1 MKVLRVLSKKKIAMK
16 KVLVLLSLVTF
27 LVVCQKAE
35 SQNVIEKSLNQGWT
49 LTGDTLDI
57 NMQVDVPSVV
67 QQSLYE
73 NGIIP
78 HPYLGTVEN
87 DLLWIS
93 DHNWDY
99 VLHFDVNRKLFEK
112 ENIELVFEGIDTY
125 AEVFL
130 NGKKLFFADNQFR
143 SWKQR
148 VNDLLKKKD
157 NLLEVHFIR
166 YDSTQRALYDRTT
179 PKLPEKYAV
188 SRKAPY
194 QHGWDWAPKYKNVGI
209 WKPVK
214 LVGWNEVR
222 LENAYIVT
230 QAADAESAELVLH
243 LDVENDKDG
252 VVEVGVSTPSK
263 GSGTGSTTLAS
274 RTLSLSKGRQ
284 HTVVP
289 FTINNHQLWWPN
301 EMGEQ
306 PLYDFEVV
314 LKRGKKVLDTKRI
327 KSGIR
332 TFEMVDEPDSIGRA
346 FYFKVNG
353 VPFYAKGANYVPE
366 EMIETWTDVDNT
378 LRLLQAA
385 KDAHFNMLRV
395 WGGGIYPSDDFF
407 NICDSLGILVWEDFM
422 YAGTMYPSNYA
433 FIEYNTR
440 FETVE
445 QVERLASHPSLALW
459 CGGNEISEGY
469 YNWGWQQSLG
479 WSEEDDRTIKAGYDN
494 LFGIDGMLRYIVD
507 ACDKTRPYWPSSPSK
522 GWGRPESLTEG
533 DVHYW
538 GVWWGEL
545 PYEVY
550 REKVGRFNSEYGYQ
564 SYPDYQTLLKIAQGE
579 ALSKDAEVI
588 AAHQKHARGTR
599 QIDDFIQKYYPYS
612 DDFERYVYLSQ
623 LSQAYGMEIA
633 IEAHRTAKPYNMGT
647 LYWQLNDAWPVTSWS
662 SIDYY
667 GNWKAMQYKLKT
679 LYAPVLLSFD
689 QKDYSVFVTSD
700 LTRDLK
706 GELRIKVA
714 DFKGNVLFEK
724 TMETRVAFNGNE
736 KLQVE
741 GLADCLTEA
750 DKTVIYVKL
759 ELVENKSLLAER
771 YCYLV
776 CPKDLKLPETEP
788 TLIVSE
794 DKGQICLEVTADA
807 FAKDVQVYCTNGM
820 GNFSENY
827 FDLEAGQT
835 KRIIFTPTEKQEKLD
850 FSVRSL

>member
-1 MKVLRVLSKKKIAMK
+1 MK
-16 KVLVLLSLVTF
+16 KVLVLLSLVAF

-143 SWKQR
+143 LWKQR

-166 YDSTQRALYDRTT
+166 YDSTQLALYEQHQPR
-179 PKLPEKYAV
+179 LPEKYAV

-214 LVGWNEVR
+214 LVGWNEAW
-222 LENAYIVT
+222 LEDAYIVT
-230 QAADAESAELVLH
+230 QTANEKKAELMLH
-243 LDVENDKDG
+243 LDCESEREENVEITI
-252 VVEVGVSTPSK
+252 EVGPST
-263 GSGTGSTTLAS
+263 GSGTSVLAAQNRS
-274 RTLSLSKGRQ
+274 LSLSKGRQ
-284 HTVVP
+284 HSVVP
-289 FTINNHQLWWPN
+289 ITIDNPQLWWPN

-306 PLYDFEVV
+306 PVYDFEVV
-314 LKRGKKVLDTKRI
+314 LKKGNKVLDSKQF

-366 EMIETWTDVDNT
+366 EMIETWNNVDHT
-378 LRLLQAA
+378 IQLLEQA

-407 NICDSLGILVWEDFM
+407 TLCDKYGILVWQDFM
-422 YAGTMYPSNYA
+422 YAGTMYPYDEA
-433 FIEYNTR
+433 FLENARIEA
-440 FETVE
+440 EE
-445 QVERLASHPSLALW
+445 QVKRLASHPSLALW

-479 WSEEDDRTIKAGYDN
+479 WSEEDDKAIKAGYDR
-494 LFGIDGMLRYIVD
+494 LFEDILPQAVAQFDG
-507 ACDKTRPYWPSSPSK
+507 TRPYWPSSPSK

-564 SYPDYQTLLKIAQGE
+564 SYPDYSTLLKIAEGE
-579 ALSKDAEVI
+579 ELSKDAEVI

-599 QIDDFIQKYYPYS
+599 QIDDFIQRYYPNVQPK
-612 DDFERYVYLSQ
+612 DFEEYVHLSQ

-667 GNWKAMQYKLKT
+667 GLPKVLQERLKT
-679 LYAPVLLSFD
+679 LYAPVLLSLD
-689 QKDYSVFVTSD
+689 RKDYGVFVTSD
-700 LTRDLK
+700 LLRNIDGTLTIKVCNLEDLK
-706 GELRIKVA
+706 LDELEDRP
-714 DFKGNVLFEK
+714 LFEQK
-724 TMETRVAFNGNE
+724 VEVEMKANE
-736 KLQVE
+736 NRKYAVE
-741 GLADCLTEA
+741 GLGDYLRNV
-750 DKTVIYVKL
+750 DLQKVYVKL
-759 ELVENKSLLAER
+759 ELTEGDTLTAER
-771 YCYLV
+771 KCY
-776 CPKDLKLPETEP
+776 
-788 TLIVSE
+788 
-794 DKGQICLEVTADA
+794 
-807 FAKDVQVYCTNGM
+807 
-820 GNFSENY
+820 FSPFFE
-827 FDLEAGQT
+827 
-835 KRIIFTPTEKQEKLD
+835 
-850 FSVRSL
+850 